1 MNEEI
6 TNLSHMNRNINHDT
20 DFNIK
25 EKRISIL
32 NTYGTNF
39 NKNEYITNPSIGRD
53 KEL

>member
-25 EKRISIL
+25 EKLNNIL
-32 NTYGTNF
+32 NTY
-39 NKNEYITNPSIGRD
+39 
-53 KEL
+53 